1 MDSCGKI
8 LVVDDY
14 APNATGMRD
23 LLSATGYNVRVA
35 FNGNDALSLV
45 AQDAPDLVLADVV
58 MPGMSGVELCRE
70 LKTRG
75 DTRLTP
81 VVLITASQDREHR
94 LAGLE
99 AGADD
104 FLGKPVDLQELRTR
118 VRSLLRVKQLTD
130 ELESTESI
138 VTMLGHIVEARD
150 PYTEGH
156 CRRLAEYAV
165 ALGSALGLDATDLDI
180 LSRGAVLHDVGKI
193 ALPDTVLL
201 KPGRLNADELAL
213 MREHPVVGD
222 NLCRTVR
229 SLERVRPIVRW
240 HHERQDGR
248 GYPDRL
254 RGDEIPLLAH
264 IVAVVDVFDALTTT
278 RPYRGAHDR
287 HVGVRHHAQRGG
299 RRLVPREAGADLRR
313 SPSPKGTC
321 RSRCDRT
328 LESRRRRSRTCQP
341 EYSSSRS
348 RSVLRCAREHAT
360 EDRDCDRR
368 RQRHRPSGRDR
379 SSRRRLCRR
388 PGGPACRQAG

>member
-1 MDSCGKI
+1 MESCGKI

-14 APNATGMRD
+14 APNANGMRD
-23 LLSATGYNVRVA
+23 LLSAAGYSVRVA
-35 FNGNDALSLV
+35 YNGVEALGLV
-45 AQDAPDLVLADVV
+45 AEEAPDLVLVDVV

-75 DTRLTP
+75 STRLTP
-81 VVLITASQDREHR
+81 VVLITASQDRGHR

-104 FLGKPVDLQELRTR
+104 FLGKPVDVQELRTR

-138 VTMLGHIVEARD
+138 MTMLGHIVEARD

-156 CRRLAEYAV
+156 CQRLADYAT
-165 ALGSALGLDATDLDI
+165 ALGIALGLDASDLDT

-213 MREHPVVGD
+213 MQEHPIVGD

-229 SLERVRPIVRW
+229 SLDRVRPIVRS

-248 GYPDRL
+248 GYPDHL
-254 RGDEIPLLAH
+254 RGDEIPLLAQV
-264 IVAVVDVFDALTTT
+264 VAVVDVFDALTTS
-278 RPYRGAHDR
+278 RPYRGAMSASEAYDIMLKEAASGWCPISLAQTFVDLHR
-287 HVGVRHHAQRGG
+287 NRYAPAPVRQTAR
-299 RRLVPREAGADLRR
+299 RR
-313 SPSPKGTC
+313 SPTFAP
-321 RSRCDRT
+321 
-328 LESRRRRSRTCQP
+328 L
-341 EYSSSRS
+341 
-348 RSVLRCAREHAT
+348 HA
-360 EDRDCDRR
+360 
-368 RQRHRPSGRDR
+368 H
-379 SSRRRLCRR
+379 
-388 PGGPACRQAG
+388 

>member
-1 MDSCGKI
+1 MESCGKI

-14 APNATGMRD
+14 APNANGMRD
-23 LLSATGYNVRVA
+23 LLSAAGYSVRVA
-35 FNGNDALSLV
+35 YNGVEALGLV
-45 AQDAPDLVLADVV
+45 AEEAPDLVLVDVV

-75 DTRLTP
+75 STRLTP
-81 VVLITASQDREHR
+81 VVLITASQDRGHR

-104 FLGKPVDLQELRTR
+104 FLGKPVDVQELRTR

-138 VTMLGHIVEARD
+138 MTMLGHIVEARD

-156 CRRLAEYAV
+156 CQRLAEYAT
-165 ALGSALGLDATDLDI
+165 ALGIALGLDASDLDT

-213 MREHPVVGD
+213 MQEHPIVGD

-229 SLERVRPIVRW
+229 SLDRVRPIVRS

-248 GYPDRL
+248 GYPDHL
-254 RGDEIPLLAH
+254 RGDEIPLLAQV
-264 IVAVVDVFDALTTT
+264 VAVVDVFDALTTS
-278 RPYRGAHDR
+278 RPYRGAMSASEAYDIMLKEAASGWCPISLAQTFVDLHR
-287 HVGVRHHAQRGG
+287 NRYAPAPVRQTAR
-299 RRLVPREAGADLRR
+299 RR
-313 SPSPKGTC
+313 SPTFAP
-321 RSRCDRT
+321 
-328 LESRRRRSRTCQP
+328 L
-341 EYSSSRS
+341 
-348 RSVLRCAREHAT
+348 HA
-360 EDRDCDRR
+360 
-368 RQRHRPSGRDR
+368 
-379 SSRRRLCRR
+379 
-388 PGGPACRQAG
+388 QA